1 MSGRPRGQATQALRV
16 LRVWQRLAEPCA
28 IEDLAREEDV
38 HALLT
43 LRRDL
48 AVIAQACELGRD
60 DAGRFVRAGGGA

>member
-28 IEDLAREEDV
+28 IEDLAREEGV
-38 HALLT
+38 SVRT

-60 DAGRFVRAGGGA
+60 DAGRFVRAGGGT